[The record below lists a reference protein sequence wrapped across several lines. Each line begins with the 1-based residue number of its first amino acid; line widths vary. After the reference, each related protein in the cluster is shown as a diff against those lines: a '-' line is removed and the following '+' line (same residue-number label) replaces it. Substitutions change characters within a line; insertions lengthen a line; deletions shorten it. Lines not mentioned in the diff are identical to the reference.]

1 MSNAVGGRAPVC
13 RERSAFGVQ
22 TMSAVE
28 EKRYVGYKE
37 ALAYGLAAGGKSFIT
52 TPTQSGY
59 LSLFFRKVFGVPYEA
74 VSLMMLLSGV
84 WDAVNDPLIGSVIDK
99 TRTRFGKL
107 RPWLLITP
115 LPFAVLTV
123 TLFGGPSFLNGVDS
137 KGVKIAYMFVS
148 YILWELCYTFADVPF
163 SGMTTAVSP
172 LPQDRTRVI
181 SFSTFISGIVAG
193 ASQTLLLSL
202 MDASSTGV
210 WDVSLRTV
218 FLLIG
223 VISAAFG
230 GGLFSLAGIFT
241 KERVVQSARQP
252 SVIEGFRVL
261 VRNKP
266 LLLIVLSNMLM
277 SAGGLYNVFTTYYF
291 AEVLKLNSLKL
302 LIDIPGGAV
311 GIGTYPFIP
320 AIKRRFDNKQLMVI
334 HFISKAAIGVV
345 CFFAGF
351 RHYASK
357 AVAVPILMLLNIVIS
372 IANTVKNIIS
382 TEMIGDT
389 IDYMELK
396 TGERNEGVSFAVSSF
411 FGKLTNS
418 VSTSIAT
425 AVLPKIGLV
434 YHTVNGEQVAVKGQ
448 KTDFYIWMFYVLVP
462 QLLNALGVIPF
473 FWYDLTGK
481 RLEDIRSRLTERREK
496 MLAQRN
502 AETNSDKKVFEEIPE
517 RTDRSL
523 SEEEK

>member
-1 MSNAVGGRAPVC
+1 MNDD
-13 RERSAFGVQ
+13 Q
-22 TMSAVE
+22 
-28 EKRYVGYKE
+28 EKRYVGYGE
-37 ALAYGLAAGGKSFIT
+37 AFAYGLAAGGKSFVT

-59 LSLFFRKVFGVPYEA
+59 LSLFFTKVFGLPAGA
-74 VSLMMLLSGV
+74 VSFMMLLSGL
-84 WDAVNDPLIGSVIDK
+84 WDAVNDPLIGSVVDK
-99 TRTRFGKL
+99 TRTGYGKL
-107 RPWLLITP
+107 RPWLIITP

-123 TLFGGPSFLNGVDS
+123 ILFGGPSFMRGVS
-137 KGVKIAYMFVS
+137 SVGVKIVYMYVS
-148 YILWELCYTFADVPF
+148 YVLWELCFTFADVPF
-163 SGMTTAVSP
+163 NGMTTAVSP

-202 MDASSTGV
+202 MDASEKGV
-210 WDVSLRTV
+210 WNVSLQTV

-223 VISAAFG
+223 VISAVFG

-252 SVIEGFRVL
+252 SIIEGFKVL
-261 VRNKP
+261 IHNKP

-291 AEVLKLNSLKL
+291 AEVAQLNSLKL

-320 AIKRRFDNKQLMVI
+320 AIKRRFDNKQLMII
-334 HFISKAAIGVV
+334 HFISKAAIGII

-351 RHYASK
+351 RHYANK
-357 AVAVPILMLLNIVIS
+357 AVAVPVLMLLNIVIS
-372 IANTVKNIIS
+372 IVHTVRNIIS

-396 TGERNEGVSFAVSSF
+396 TGERNEGISFAVSSF
-411 FGKLTNS
+411 FGKLTSS

-425 AVLPKIGLV
+425 AVLPMIGLT
-434 YHTVNGEQVAVKGQ
+434 YRTEGGKQVAVKGE

-462 QLLNALGVIPF
+462 QLVNTLGVIPL

-481 RLEDIRSRLTERREK
+481 RLADIREQLAVRRER
-496 MLAQRN
+496 MVAQISGAGGEDEN
-502 AETNSDKKVFEEIPE
+502 VPE
-517 RTDRSL
+517 V
-523 SEEEK
+523 

>member
-1 MSNAVGGRAPVC
+1 MNPG
-13 RERSAFGVQ
+13 
-22 TMSAVE
+22 E
-28 EKRYVGYKE
+28 EKRYVGYGE
-37 ALAYGLAAGGKSFIT
+37 ALAYGFAAGGKAFVT

-59 LSLFFRKVFGVPYEA
+59 LSLFFTKVFGLPAGA
-74 VSLMMLLSGV
+74 VSFMMLLSGL
-84 WDAVNDPLIGSVIDK
+84 WDAVNDPMIGSLIDK
-99 TRTRFGKL
+99 TRTGYGKL
-107 RPWLLITP
+107 RPWLIITP

-137 KGVKIAYMFVS
+137 VGVKIVYMYVS
-148 YILWELCYTFADVPF
+148 YILWELCFTFADVPF
-163 SGMTTAVSP
+163 NGMTTAVSP
-172 LPQDRTRVI
+172 LPRDRTRVI

-193 ASQTLLLSL
+193 AAQTLLLSL
-202 MDASSTGV
+202 MDASEKGL
-210 WDVSLRTV
+210 WNVSLRTV

-223 VISAAFG
+223 VISAVFG
-230 GGLFSLAGIFT
+230 GGMFSLAGIFT
-241 KERVVQSARQP
+241 KERIVQSARQP
-252 SVIEGFRVL
+252 SIIEGFRVL
-261 VRNKP
+261 IRNKP
-266 LLLIVLSNMLM
+266 LVLIVLSNMLM

-357 AVAVPILMLLNIVIS
+357 AVAVPVLMLLNIVIS
-372 IANTVKNIIS
+372 IVNTVKNIIS

-389 IDYMELK
+389 IDYMELE

-411 FGKLTNS
+411 FGKLTSS

-425 AVLPKIGLV
+425 AVLPRIGLT
-434 YHTVNGEQVAVKGQ
+434 YQTVNGEQVSVKGE

-473 FWYDLTGK
+473 FWYNLTGK
-481 RLEDIRSRLTERREK
+481 RLADIRAQLAGRREE
-496 MLAQRN
+496 MLAER
-502 AETNSDKKVFEEIPE
+502 ETA
-517 RTDRSL
+517 
-523 SEEEK
+523 EEKS

>member
-1 MSNAVGGRAPVC
+1 MNPG
-13 RERSAFGVQ
+13 
-22 TMSAVE
+22 E
-28 EKRYVGYKE
+28 EKRYVGYGE
-37 ALAYGLAAGGKSFIT
+37 ALAYGFAAGGKAFVT

-59 LSLFFRKVFGVPYEA
+59 LSLFFTKVFGLPAGA
-74 VSLMMLLSGV
+74 VSFMMLLSGL
-84 WDAVNDPLIGSVIDK
+84 WDAVNDPMIGSLIDK
-99 TRTRFGKL
+99 TRTGYGKL
-107 RPWLLITP
+107 RPWLIITP

-123 TLFGGPSFLNGVDS
+123 TLFGGPSFLNGVGS
-137 KGVKIAYMFVS
+137 VGVKIVYMYVS
-148 YILWELCYTFADVPF
+148 YILWELCFTFADVPF
-163 SGMTTAVSP
+163 NGMTTAVSP
-172 LPQDRTRVI
+172 LPRDRTRVI

-193 ASQTLLLSL
+193 AAQTLLLSL
-202 MDASSTGV
+202 MDASEKGL
-210 WDVSLRTV
+210 WNVSLRTV

-223 VISAAFG
+223 VISAVFG
-230 GGLFSLAGIFT
+230 GGMFSLAGIFT
-241 KERVVQSARQP
+241 KERIVQSARQP
-252 SVIEGFRVL
+252 SIIEGFRVL
-261 VRNKP
+261 IRNKP
-266 LLLIVLSNMLM
+266 LVLIVLSNMLM

-351 RHYASK
+351 RRYASK
-357 AVAVPILMLLNIVIS
+357 AVAVPVLMLLNIVIS
-372 IANTVKNIIS
+372 IVNTVKNIIS

-389 IDYMELK
+389 IDYMELE

-411 FGKLTNS
+411 FGKLTSS

-425 AVLPKIGLV
+425 AVLPRIGLT
-434 YHTVNGEQVAVKGQ
+434 YQTVNGEQVSVKGE

-473 FWYDLTGK
+473 FWYNLTGK
-481 RLEDIRSRLTERREK
+481 RLADIRARLAERREK
-496 MLAQRN
+496 MLAEREN
-502 AETNSDKKVFEEIPE
+502 AEGES
-517 RTDRSL
+517 
-523 SEEEK
+523 